1 MEVYGGRD
9 LRMALGRS
17 SEETRS
23 LFYLHRRLCTVV
35 PSLRTQPLDRYF
47 DLAHIGRLSS
57 QPTPRVE
64 LERPS
69 GRAAGLRFWYFPAM
83 FSFEGEAHLVL
94 NPSAGKGRAGGLR
107 ASVSRFFE
115 ERGVLPV
122 WHVTRGPGHAGSIVR
137 GLPGEVSVVAVGGDG
152 TIHEVAA
159 ACAGTGR
166 IMGVLPAGSGNDYVK
181 ALGVG
186 TSLRRALGVLVGG
199 RVRVV
204 DTAEVDGIPFNNG
217 LGIGFDAE
225 VAAGVALAPA
235 YLGGTGRYLWSV
247 GRLLKDFRCHEAR
260 LTLDGRVIEARTIL
274 VAVALGTTYGSLFRL
289 TPDAVLDDGLF
300 DVIWSEEVNR
310 AEVLRLIP
318 AALRGTLANRRK
330 IYMARA
336 REVGVELHEEIP
348 AHVDGEMLAATRY
361 FGARVLPGTLRIL
374 TP

>member
-1 MEVYGGRD
+1 MEIYSGRD
-9 LRMALGRS
+9 LRTALGRS

-23 LFYLHRRLCTVV
+23 LFYLHRSLCTVV
-35 PSLRTQPLDRYF
+35 PSLRTPLLARYF
-47 DLAHIGRLSS
+47 DLARIGQLSS

-122 WHVTRGPGHAGSIVR
+122 WHVTQGPGHAGSIVR
-137 GLPGEVSVVAVGGDG
+137 G
-152 TIHEVAA
+152 
-159 ACAGTGR
+159 
-166 IMGVLPAGSGNDYVK
+166 N
-181 ALGVG
+181 
-186 TSLRRALGVLVGG
+186 
-199 RVRVV
+199 VRVV

-217 LGIGFDAE
+217 LGIGFDAK
-225 VAAGVALAPA
+225 VAAGAARAPA

-260 LTLDGRVIEARTIL
+260 LVIDGEVIDAKTIL
-274 VAVALGTTYGSLFRL
+274 VAVALGTTYGSLFRVA
-289 TPDAVLDDGLF
+289 PGAVLDDGLF
-300 DVIWSEEVNR
+300 DVIWSEEVSR

-318 AALRGTLANRRK
+318 AALRGTLSKRRK
-330 IYMARA
+330 VHTARA
-336 REVGVELHEEIP
+336 REVEIELLEDVA
-348 AHVDGEMLAATRY
+348 AHVDGEMLVCTRQ
-361 FGARVLPGTLRIL
+361 FEARVLPGTLRIL

>member
-1 MEVYGGRD
+1 VDLGG
-9 LRMALGRS
+9 G
-17 SEETRS
+17 
-23 LFYLHRRLCTVV
+23 V
-35 PSLRTQPLDRYF
+35 
-47 DLAHIGRLSS
+47 
-57 QPTPRVE
+57 
-64 LERPS
+64 
-69 GRAAGLRFWYFPAM
+69 
-83 FSFEGEAHLVL
+83 AHLVL

-107 ASVSRFFE
+107 KFVSEFLE
-115 ERGVLPV
+115 DRGVRPV
-122 WHVTRGPGHAGSIVR
+122 WHITEGPGHAGAIVG
-137 GLPGEVSVVAVGGDG
+137 GLPEGAPVVAVGGDG
-152 TIHEVAA
+152 TVHEVAE
-159 ACAGTGR
+159 ACVESGR
-166 IMGVLPAGSGNDYVK
+166 VMGILPAGSGNDYVK

-186 TSLRRALGVLVGG
+186 TRLRRALAVLVSG

-204 DTAEVDGIPFNNG
+204 DTAEVDGVPFNNG

-318 AALRGTLANRRK
+318 AALRGTLAERRK
-330 IYMARA
+330 VHTARA
-336 REVGVELHEEIP
+336 SEVEIVLGEEVP
-348 AHVDGEMLAATRY
+348 AHVDGEMLADTRH
-361 FGARVLPGTLRIL
+361 FRARVLPGTLRVVA
-374 TP
+374 P

>member
-1 MEVYGGRD
+1 
-9 LRMALGRS
+9 MALSRS

-23 LFYLHRRLCTVV
+23 LFYLHRSLCTVV
-35 PSLRTQPLDRYF
+35 PSLRTPLLDRYF
-47 DLAHIGRLSS
+47 DLARIGQLSS

-69 GRAAGLRFWYFPAM
+69 GRAAGLWFWYFPAM

-122 WHVTRGPGHAGSIVR
+122 WHVTQGPGHAGSIVR
-137 GLPGEVSVVAVGGDG
+137 RLPEEVSVVAVGGDG

-186 TSLRRALGVLVGG
+186 TRLRRALEVLVGG
-199 RVRVV
+199 HVRVV
-204 DTAEVDGIPFNNG
+204 DTAEVDGVPFNNG

-225 VAAGVALAPA
+225 VAGGVERAPA

-260 LTLDGRVIEARTIL
+260 LVIDGEVVEAKTIL
-274 VAVALGTTYGSLFRL
+274 VAVALGTTYGSIFRL
-289 TPDAVLDDGLF
+289 APGAGIGHGLF
-300 DVIWSEEVNR
+300 DALWCGGGKRGEGVPFP
-310 AEVLRLIP
+310 P
-318 AALRGTLANRRK
+318 AGLRG
-330 IYMARA
+330 ARPK
-336 REVGVELHEEIP
+336 E
-348 AHVDGEMLAATRY
+348 
-361 FGARVLPGTLRIL
+361 
-374 TP
+374 